1 MNCVPGVSIS
11 RSIRCSCPACTTDE
25 VRLLFPEGVPEGHS
39 TRIQQLEEAFDQA
52 GRIARR
58 ERVATFGPEDAGADP
73 EKVVAR
79 RSTDWSEIRPEWGL
93 AGCMA
98 FIAAPRQRTAG
109 VDLGG
114 RAFLHSYDYRQDED
128 NAVLELIMTAPLMV
142 AGWISLQYYASTVD
156 NDVFGSGDK
165 TLHNVVGG
173 LGVLEGNGG
182 DLRVGLP
189 MQTLHDGK
197 RHVHEPLRLNAL
209 LEAPTEAIERVLD
222 AHPHVRELVDN
233 GWIHLFA
240 LEQEGRVIRRYRARE
255 GWVEQSPAAAAEEA
269 AGRRWMVRRA

>member
-1 MNCVPGVSIS
+1 
-11 RSIRCSCPACTTDE
+11 
-25 VRLLFPEGVPEGHS
+25 
-39 TRIQQLEEAFDQA
+39 
-52 GRIARR
+52 
-58 ERVATFGPEDAGADP
+58 
-73 EKVVAR
+73 
-79 RSTDWSEIRPEWGL
+79 
-93 AGCMA
+93 
-98 FIAAPRQRTAG
+98 
-109 VDLGG
+109 
-114 RAFLHSYDYRQDED
+114 
-128 NAVLELIMTAPLMV
+128 MTAPLMV
-142 AGWISLQYYASTVD
+142 AAWISLQYYASTVD
-156 NDVFGSGDK
+156 NAVFGSGDK

-222 AHPHVRELVDN
+222 AHPHVRELADN

-240 LEQEGRVIRRYRARE
+240 LEQKGRVIRRYRPGE